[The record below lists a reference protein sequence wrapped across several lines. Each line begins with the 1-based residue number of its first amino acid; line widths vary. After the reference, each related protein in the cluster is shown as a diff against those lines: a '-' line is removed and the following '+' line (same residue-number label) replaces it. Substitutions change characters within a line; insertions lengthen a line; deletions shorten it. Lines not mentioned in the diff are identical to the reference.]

1 LVHLIFMEQLLFNRT
16 HEFGRVDGGFL
27 TQPLEVL
34 EPSPPISVDG
44 STTIAQCVLL
54 MQRHRIG
61 ALLITDTSGAL
72 MGIFSERDYLLRVV
86 NSGINPESTPITRVM
101 TGNPHAERLETSIA
115 FALHL
120 MGEGGYRHLPLV
132 DEEEHPIGMIS
143 VRDIIGFIQQ
153 ELLRQLVQRESVS
166 EVQS

>member
-1 LVHLIFMEQLLFNRT
+1 
-16 HEFGRVDGGFL
+16 
-27 TQPLEVL
+27 
-34 EPSPPISVDG
+34 
-44 STTIAQCVLL
+44 
-54 MQRHRIG
+54 
-61 ALLITDTSGAL
+61 
-72 MGIFSERDYLLRVV
+72 
-86 NSGINPESTPITRVM
+86 
-101 TGNPHAERLETSIA
+101 
-115 FALHL
+115 